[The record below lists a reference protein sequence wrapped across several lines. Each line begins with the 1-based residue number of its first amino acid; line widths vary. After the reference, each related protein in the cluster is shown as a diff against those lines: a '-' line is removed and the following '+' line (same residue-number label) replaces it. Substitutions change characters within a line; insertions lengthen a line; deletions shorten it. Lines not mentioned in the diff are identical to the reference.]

1 MNHLLLLKIDMSIQR
16 IPKLFFQTSKEP
28 LDSLMSEMIKEQL
41 IDEWQYMHFLDSD
54 IVEFMNNNPLEE
66 FPHSVEKFKSIKRG
80 EHKADFFR
88 YYFLYVNGGVFMDSD
103 AMIYQPID
111 TIVQSYAFFSV
122 KSRQVPNSLFQ
133 GILGAEA
140 RHPII
145 YQALRTMYHM
155 DLNLLITDYHY
166 LCKDIYNIYR
176 SFAEKDTCCL
186 YEENP
191 GKQIANIVNSEG
203 LLLFRHYWREKDAI
217 PVSLKKKNLVY
228 CCVFYNKDYLK
239 LLNLLLISVA
249 HYSRKNTWNFL
260 IITSKD
266 FEADV
271 LALADRYGIYLRTF
285 TINLT
290 TIFEAA
296 CARLC
301 IFDYPN
307 LAGYEKIL
315 YLDTDIIIKGD
326 LDAVFTLSLE
336 KDVLYAIESGTI
348 GSYNF
353 GGQFFD
359 FGKTD
364 RSLAGIN
371 SGTLL
376 FLNSENIKNFFG
388 RIQNHIKQFMDE
400 GHPVPYCMDQPFIN
414 YHAIKDSL
422 YNSTLLNPLVSLFEG
437 NDTVDNYDTS
447 VICHFSFPIGNFGH
461 KFNRMKRFLDITLT
475 RSINSFISLD
485 LIGRKYSWN
494 GGFIKFVTDESGSCN
509 INTSW
514 GKGQITVLDSN
525 IVKIEW
531 NTFVHILSFNETL
544 TSYIST
550 RLWPNDF
557 EITTG
562 HLFESRLN
570 IYGDSHAFL
579 LFRNLAKEH
588 RNFFQF
594 SKTMYS
600 LGRDTY
606 ITNFNKCHNNANTI
620 FCFTYGEVDVR
631 ANIGK
636 QVHYGRNHVNVCNEL
651 VDSYLLAIKTL
662 ITEYKAI
669 IIVAI
674 PPPTRKDDHIQCKL
688 HTDVTGGPLPFVGT
702 NSDRVIY
709 TQYMNTLLETG
720 CKAYGYV
727 FFNPFGSYT
736 REDGTL
742 RYEASD
748 NCIHIGKNE
757 EFLNKFNA
765 LYDSLVCS
773 G

>member
-1 MNHLLLLKIDMSIQR
+1 
-16 IPKLFFQTSKEP
+16 
-28 LDSLMSEMIKEQL
+28 MIKEQL
-41 IDEWQYMHFLDSD
+41 TNGWTYMHFVNSD
-54 IVEFMNNNPLEE
+54 IVEFMNNNPIEE
-66 FPHSVEKFKSIKRG
+66 FPASVERFKTIKRG

-122 KSRQVPNSLFQ
+122 KSMQVPNSLFQ
-133 GILGAEA
+133 GILGAEP

-145 YQALRTMYHM
+145 HQALRTMYHM
-155 DLNLLITDYHY
+155 DLNLLVTDYHY
-166 LCKDIYNIYR
+166 LCKDIYTIYM
-176 SFAEKDTCCL
+176 AKGQKDTCL
-186 YEENP
+186 YEEVA

-203 LLLFRHYWREKDAI
+203 HLLFRHYWGKKEGI
-217 PVSLKKKNLVY
+217 PISLKKKNLVY

-239 LLNLLLISVA
+239 LLNLLLASVA
-249 HYSRKNTWNFL
+249 HYSKKYTWNFL
-260 IITSKD
+260 IITTKD
-266 FEADV
+266 FESDV
-271 LALADRYGIYLRTF
+271 LALADTYGIFLRTF

-290 TIFEAA
+290 TIFQAA

-301 IFDYPN
+301 IFDYPD
-307 LAGYEKIL
+307 LDGYEKLL
-315 YLDTDIIIKGD
+315 YLDTDIIIKGE
-326 LDAVFTLSLE
+326 LAPIFTLPIEDL
-336 KDVLYAIESGTI
+336 LYGIESGTI
-348 GSYNF
+348 GSQNF
-353 GGQFFD
+353 GEQFFD
-359 FGKTD
+359 FGKID
-364 RSLAGIN
+364 RTLAGIN

-376 FLNSENIKNFFG
+376 FLNSKNMKNLFG
-388 RIQNHIKQFMDE
+388 RIQNHIKQFTDE
-400 GHPVPYCMDQPFIN
+400 GKPVPYCMDQPFIN

-422 YNSTLLNPLVSLFEG
+422 YNNTLLNSLVSLFEG
-437 NDTVDNYDTS
+437 NDTVDNYSTS

-461 KFNRMKRFLDITLT
+461 KFNRMKRFLDITLSRT
-475 RSINSFISLD
+475 INSYGALD

-494 GGFIKFVTDESGSCN
+494 GGFIKFVTDESGTCS
-509 INTSW
+509 ITTSW
-514 GKGQITVLDSN
+514 GKGHITVLDSN
-525 IVKIEW
+525 MVKVEW
-531 NTFVHILSFNETL
+531 NTFVHILSFNESL

-562 HLFESRLN
+562 HLLESRLN

-579 LFRNLAKEH
+579 LFRSLIKEH
-588 RNFFQF
+588 RNLFQF

-600 LGRDTY
+600 LGRDTH
-606 ITNFNKCHNNANTI
+606 ITHFNQCHNNPNTV

-636 QVHYGRNHVNVCNEL
+636 QVYYGRNHVTICNEL
-651 VDSYLLAIKTL
+651 VDSYLLAIKQL
-662 ITEYKAI
+662 VKEYKAI
-669 IIVAI
+669 IIVAV
-674 PPPTRKDDHIQCKL
+674 PPPARKEDHDQCNL
-688 HTDVTGGPLPFVGT
+688 HTEVTGGPLPFIGT
-702 NSDRVIY
+702 DLDRVIY
-709 TQYMNTLLETG
+709 TRYMNELLEIG

-748 NCIHIGKNE
+748 NCIHIGKNQ
-757 EFLNKFNA
+757 EFLSKFNV
-765 LYDSLVCS
+765 LYDTIVSS